1 MKGLIL
7 MSEDDWWLWGHRERW
22 RWGQFGFNCGEFC
35 PDAGWGT
42 TQGAPVT
49 LLVSPHCPPV
59 TCPCHPMSPLC
70 HVPPHVPCVTWLSP
84 GCPSSAGVALL
95 AGCEE
100 ERGGLRRQP
109 GAAAVPGHAQR
120 CHRGGTRG
128 TGPALGH
135 HQPPCLQ
142 GRGAGPA
149 EIRGGAPLQV
159 RGGFWGPP
167 SPVWGHAQPPF
178 GDSSVT
184 VGDGLAAGL
193 LWAGEG
199 LGFRANLGCRWG
211 FWSPKRCE
219 GGFGGVKEDLG
230 V

>member
-70 HVPPHVPCVTWLSP
+70 HVPPRVPCVTWLSP

-167 SPVWGHAQPPF
+167 SPVWGF
-178 GDSSVT
+178 GDMPSPHLGTAVSPWGMAWLLVCSGQGKGWGSGRIWG
-184 VGDGLAAGL
+184 VDGD
-193 LWAGEG
+193 
-199 LGFRANLGCRWG
+199 
-211 FWSPKRCE
+211 
-219 GGFGGVKEDLG
+219 FGVQRGVKEDLG